1 MSRSLPLTLVALD
14 LLLAGCASQ
23 TIVAAN
29 PIPAPHAAWAGW
41 SQVAADTGFL
51 LASAPVRP
59 QLPAVPK
66 GPHYVLGDPYQ
77 FDGTWYRPQADYG
90 YEESGL
96 ASIYDQGVNGQV
108 TADGEIYSDSALTAA
123 HKTLPLPSMVRV
135 TNLDNGKSVQVRVND
150 RGPFVDNRVIQ
161 LSQHAGDLLGIRAG
175 DAIRVHVEIMA
186 GESQAL
192 AVGLGASGRDEIP
205 SLPAVPSPKLT
216 VQPLSAEVPSFRPEA
231 PGPSPMA
238 TSSGT
243 TSLVTAS
250 LATTSSGAMSLD
262 AMIPGAT
269 NLSAMTPGAIASIAT
284 NPQTAAPTV
293 PSRVAIGP
301 QYASADGV
309 TPATTLDQA
318 AGARY
323 VIGEPYQFD
332 GTWYRP
338 AIDYGYDATGS
349 AVVYDSGTNGQAT
362 ANGETYQDGALTAAH
377 KTLPLPSLVQ
387 VTNLDNGRTATV
399 RVNDRGPFAD
409 NELVELS
416 RGAGA
421 ALGINPGDVV
431 RVRVQIEADESR
443 ELASWFA
450 AADRLK
456 QNPPVLPGTDTAE
469 LPKPQ
474 QQVVIGPQFASIDG
488 TYVPD
493 LRPMPSPGTDSAAVA
508 NRPAVSDAPIL
519 FNAPIVSNDDELGVA
534 LDLTKLAASG
544 QPVGLL
550 SLQGQIG
557 PATVTPEAESSQAR
571 IYVQA
576 GAFRERA
583 NAERLRD
590 NLADL
595 GNVSLFTESWKGGEI
610 DCVRVGPL
618 SSAVDAQHMKNRLT
632 DRGYRDSWVLIE

>member
-1 MSRSLPLTLVALD
+1 MARSLPLTLVTLD

-23 TIVAAN
+23 
-29 PIPAPHAAWAGW
+29 IPAATAPAQAPQTAWAGW
-41 SQVAADTGFL
+41 SQVAADTGLL

-59 QLPAVPK
+59 QLPATAK

-96 ASIYDQGVNGQV
+96 ASIYDQGNNGQM
-108 TADGEIYSDSALTAA
+108 TADGEVYSDSALTAA

-161 LSQHAGDLLGIRAG
+161 LSQHAGDLLGIRPG
-175 DAIRVHVEIMA
+175 DAVHVHVEIMA
-186 GESQAL
+186 SESQAL
-192 AVGLGASGRDEIP
+192 AISLGASGRDEIP

-216 VQPLSAEVPSFRPEA
+216 VQPLSAELPSLRPETSE
-231 PGPSPMA
+231 PSSIAASLGA
-238 TSSGT
+238 TSSSA
-243 TSLVTAS
+243 TSPS
-250 LATTSSGAMSLD
+250 ATSPSAMS
-262 AMIPGAT
+262 I
-269 NLSAMTPGAIASIAT
+269 GAITPVAL
-284 NPQTAAPTV
+284 NPQPAAPIV
-293 PSRVAIGP
+293 PAKVVTGP
-301 QYASADGV
+301 QYASAD
-309 TPATTLDQA
+309 ATMPPTTFDQA

-338 AIDYGYDATGS
+338 AVDYGYDATGS
-349 AVVYDSGTNGQAT
+349 AVVYDPGSGGQAT
-362 ANGETYQDGALTAAH
+362 ANGEIYRDEALTAAH

-409 NELVELS
+409 NQLIELS

-421 ALGINPGDVV
+421 ALGINPGDVI
-431 RVRVQIEADESR
+431 RVRVQIKADESR

-456 QNPPVLPGTDTAE
+456 QNPPVLPGTNTAE
-469 LPKPQ
+469 LPKLQ
-474 QQVVIGPQFASIDG
+474 HQVVVGPQFAALDG
-488 TYVPD
+488 AYAAD
-493 LRPMPSPGTDSAAVA
+493 LQPVPSPAAESAATA
-508 NRPAVSDAPIL
+508 NRPLVS
-519 FNAPIVSNDDELGVA
+519 NAPELGVN
-534 LDLTKLAASG
+534 LDLTRLAASG
-544 QPVGLL
+544 QPVRLL
-550 SLQGQIG
+550 SLQGRIG
-557 PATVTPEAESSQAR
+557 SSPASVTPAARSSQTR

-595 GNVSLFTESWKGGEI
+595 GDVSLVSESWKGSEI
-610 DCVRVGPL
+610 DCVRLGPL
-618 SSAVDAQHMKNRLT
+618 SSTAEAQHVMDRLS
-632 DRGYRDSWVLIE
+632 DRGYRDSWLLIE